1 MTKHPSLLLV
11 TFTKF
16 RQYRQSRLSLKRE
29 SRFDDKKNLMFG
41 QRKIELVMMA
51 AAAAAA
57 LFAKKIIPAWFFQ
70 S

>member
-1 MTKHPSLLLV
+1 
-11 TFTKF
+11 
-16 RQYRQSRLSLKRE
+16 
-29 SRFDDKKNLMFG
+29 MFG

-57 LFAKKIIPAWFFQ
+57 AALFAKKILPAWFFQ